1 MKIFTN
7 DDIRKIDR
15 YTIDEEGISAHELVM
30 RVAEGVTAEI
40 VKRWRPTRPLT
51 IFAGP
56 GNNGADAL
64 AVARML
70 IEQ

>member
-40 VKRWRPTRPLT
+40 VK
-51 IFAGP
+51 
-56 GNNGADAL
+56 
-64 AVARML
+64 
-70 IEQ
+70 